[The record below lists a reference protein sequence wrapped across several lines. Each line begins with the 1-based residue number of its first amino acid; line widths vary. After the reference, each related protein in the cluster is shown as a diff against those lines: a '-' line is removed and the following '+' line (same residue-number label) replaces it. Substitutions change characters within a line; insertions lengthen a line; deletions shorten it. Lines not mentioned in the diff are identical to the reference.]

1 MRKRVR
7 SVLTVLLVLCCAV
20 AGLVPAVHAKADSS
34 SSAGHNIVVMENA
47 DLARTAYPLAV
58 STQTSAPVES
68 PSSGPWQTAWA
79 WIQKATRSTG
89 AWIQKATRSTGAFI
103 ASLYMGIRD
112 FFVSGQALK
121 VLQTA
126 TQAITD
132 LAVRLFLPL
141 SVLVVPIL
149 GRTVSGLSVTPELV
163 AVWMFWIVVVLALIV
178 LILVLRPRHNMHK
191 RLPRVSLR
199 AAGQGQ
205 NTIEFGLVEQGPKP
219 SAATPLDQLAQT
231 QEKPETPPVQE
242 PTTQPAIAEESS
254 HAWLDSPSVPEISLE
269 PLGFFPG
276 ADAVPTTVSAVPAA
290 MIASVEP
297 PLLEFTPP
305 EGESPTTQDKLSE
318 PVTATPAVP
327 ADVPSEAFLTPP
339 QESLPAQEPPPETL
353 LEPFPEPELRPIGQ
367 EAPVQPIE
375 SESKASETML
385 PIDQPMPAEETSVT
399 PEALQ
404 AEEISVPET
413 PVAPQAGS
421 IEEPVSPEEMSTPV
435 HEEVPSANETVPA
448 AQETSE
454 VAATPEATP
463 VEIEPVEPDHESLA
477 AKLSEINP
485 PTPSGADLLSRLLD
499 DEESF
504 EQTVVAAGA
513 AAGVSVPVPPLA
525 PAPANTPAQQPS
537 VFSGDAEL
545 DTLLQDGVVTD
556 AGALA
561 QLFRGGYRNRIS
573 KLAVSAKDLQNVPD
587 EMRQVIRLT
596 VVALSPIELSIA
608 RDLAMR
614 LEAPGFVGEALLV
627 AKKMGYENYLTTYK
641 NISKNYKDVSIID
654 TASLK
659 APEISVE
666 SGEDLISFS

>member
-1 MRKRVR
+1 MRKRAR
-7 SVLTVLLVLCCAV
+7 SVLTGLLVLCCAV

-79 WIQKATRSTG
+79 WIQKATRSTD
-89 AWIQKATRSTGAFI
+89 AFI

-178 LILVLRPRHNMHK
+178 LILALRVDRRQRQMCIRDRPRT
-191 RLPRVSLR
+191 
-199 AAGQGQ
+199 AGQGQ

-276 ADAVPTTVSAVPAA
+276 ADAVPTTVPAVPAA
-290 MIASVEP
+290 MIASAEP

-305 EGESPTTQDKLSE
+305 EGESPTTQDELSE

-327 ADVPSEAFLTPP
+327 ADVPSEAFLTPLP
-339 QESLPAQEPPPETL
+339 QESSPAQESPAETL
-353 LEPFPEPELRPIGQ
+353 LEPFPEPELTPIGQ
-367 EAPVQPIE
+367 EVPVQPIKPE
-375 SESKASETML
+375 SNTAETVL
-385 PIDQPMPAEETSVT
+385 PLDQPMPAEESSVT

-404 AEEISVPET
+404 AEEISL
-413 PVAPQAGS
+413 
-421 IEEPVSPEEMSTPV
+421 
-435 HEEVPSANETVPA
+435 
-448 AQETSE
+448 
-454 VAATPEATP
+454 
-463 VEIEPVEPDHESLA
+463 SL
-477 AKLSEINP
+477 IH
-485 PTPSGADLLSRLLD
+485 
-499 DEESF
+499 
-504 EQTVVAAGA
+504 
-513 AAGVSVPVPPLA
+513 
-525 PAPANTPAQQPS
+525 
-537 VFSGDAEL
+537 
-545 DTLLQDGVVTD
+545 
-556 AGALA
+556 
-561 QLFRGGYRNRIS
+561 
-573 KLAVSAKDLQNVPD
+573 
-587 EMRQVIRLT
+587 
-596 VVALSPIELSIA
+596 
-608 RDLAMR
+608 
-614 LEAPGFVGEALLV
+614 
-627 AKKMGYENYLTTYK
+627 
-641 NISKNYKDVSIID
+641 
-654 TASLK
+654 
-659 APEISVE
+659 
-666 SGEDLISFS
+666 